1 MIDNTRYDYTPLD
14 APNLLVRSS
23 KNVPPTEMILHPF
36 LEPLVRLVMKTQ
48 PSWKLVIESANLNS
62 DGPRRASTF
71 RLYADNEELGVLS
84 MGLNNKSNHVFEL
97 DNHRLKAS
105 RQRGWMTT
113 TIAMKKAFKIIINDF
128 APRSMK
134 EHLTEASKKIS
145 NAVSTAV
152 SMNTRPV
159 REALTHLEKPFQKF
173 VMDNWEAFC
182 KTEAAN
188 NLPAPAIKHGLPDTF
203 IETYER
209 GEAASELGS
218 QHYKKTGHYVV
229 LQGSEYIVSQLDKQ
243 DEAKILTSDK
253 LSEHMRVRIGL
264 LKLVEDGQF
273 IAGVGVRTNAT
284 MFYVVPEEV
293 ASE

>member
-1 MIDNTRYDYTPLD
+1 MIDNTKFDYTPLD
-14 APNLLVRSS
+14 TPNLLVRTL
-23 KNVPPTEMILHPF
+23 KNVTPAEMILHPF

-48 PSWKLVIESANLNS
+48 PSWKVVIESANISS
-62 DGPRRASTF
+62 DGPRRANTC

-113 TIAMKKAFKIIINDF
+113 TISMKKALKIILNDF

-134 EHLTEASKKIS
+134 EHLAEATNKIS

-159 REALTHLEKPFQKF
+159 REALSYLEKPFQQF
-173 VMDNWEAFC
+173 AIDNWETFR
-182 KTEAAN
+182 KTEAVN
-188 NLPAPAIKHGLPDTF
+188 NLPPSASKLGLPDTF

-209 GEAASELGS
+209 GQAASSLGDK
-218 QHYKKTGHYVV
+218 HYKKTGYYVV
-229 LQGSEYIVSQLDKQ
+229 LRDSEYIVSQLDKQ
-243 DEAKILTSDK
+243 DEVQTLTSDK
-253 LSEHMRVRIGL
+253 LSEHVRVRIGL

-284 MFYVVPEEV
+284 MFYVVPEEII
-293 ASE
+293 SE

>member
-1 MIDNTRYDYTPLD
+1 MIDNTKFDYTPLD
-14 APNLLVRSS
+14 TPNLLVRTG
-23 KNVPPTEMILHPF
+23 KNVTPAEMILHPF

-48 PSWKLVIESANLNS
+48 PSWKVVIESANISS
-62 DGPRRASTF
+62 DGPRRANTC

-113 TIAMKKAFKIIINDF
+113 TISMKKALKIILNDF

-134 EHLTEASKKIS
+134 EHLAEASKKIS
-145 NAVSTAV
+145 SAVSTAV

-159 REALTHLEKPFQKF
+159 RDALMYLEKPFQQF
-173 VMDNWEAFC
+173 AIDNWETFRE
-182 KTEAAN
+182 TEGAN
-188 NLPAPAIKHGLPDTF
+188 SVPASKGELLDTF
-203 IETYER
+203 LGTYER
-209 GEAASELGS
+209 GQAASSLGDK
-218 QHYKKTGHYVV
+218 HNKNAGYYVV
-229 LQGSEYIVSQLDKQ
+229 LHGSEYIISQLNKR
-243 DEAKILTSDK
+243 DEVQTLTSDK

-284 MFYVVPEEV
+284 MFYVVPEEII
-293 ASE
+293 SE

>member
-1 MIDNTRYDYTPLD
+1 MIDNTKFDYTPLD
-14 APNLLVRSS
+14 TPNLLVRTL
-23 KNVPPTEMILHPF
+23 KNVTPAEMVLHPF

-48 PSWKLVIESANLNS
+48 PSWKVVIESANISS
-62 DGPRRASTF
+62 DGPRRANTF

-113 TIAMKKAFKIIINDF
+113 TIAMKKALKIILNDF

-134 EHLTEASKKIS
+134 EHLAEATKKIS

-159 REALTHLEKPFQKF
+159 REALSYLEKPFQQF
-173 VMDNWEAFC
+173 AIDNWETFR
-182 KTEAAN
+182 KTEGAN
-188 NLPAPAIKHGLPDTF
+188 SVPASKGELLDTF
-203 IETYER
+203 LGTYER
-209 GEAASELGS
+209 GQAASSLGDK
-218 QHYKKTGHYVV
+218 HYKKTGYYVV
-229 LQGSEYIVSQLDKQ
+229 LRDSEYIVSQLDKQ
-243 DEAKILTSDK
+243 DEVQTLTSDK
-253 LSEHMRVRIGL
+253 LSEHVRVRIGL

-284 MFYVVPEEV
+284 MFYVVPEEII
-293 ASE
+293 SE